1 MMKEKIIQT
10 KLSSTN
16 LLSLDEK
23 TRKDVLHLLG
33 DLLLTHKKEI
43 LEKNQIDLYQATINK
58 LSPALMDRLKLDSSR
73 VEQLAKSVHTIA
85 DFPQVVGNL
94 IEKKTRPDGLI
105 IQRQRIP
112 LGVILMIF
120 ESRPNVL
127 IDACALGIKSGNAMI
142 LKGGHEAYE
151 TNSFLFTLVQK
162 AIKDQIPAES
172 MLLLTERAQVL
183 ELLEYSNLIDLVIP
197 RGGEKLVRLVKE
209 KAKMPVMSHD
219 RGLCHV
225 YLHHDADPQ
234 FSLKIVLN
242 AKASRPGVCNAM
254 ETLLVH
260 HQFPQSKLKEIIQLL
275 LSQNVTIHAEASAL
289 SLDSKLIAATA
300 EDFNTEWLDKVM
312 NLKIVKDENEAISHI
327 KCYGSHHTEAIV
339 AKDERVI
346 EQFIQSLDASC
357 LMINASTRF
366 NDGGELGLGAELGIS
381 TSKFHAYGPVGA
393 EAMTTIRT
401 LITGQG
407 HTR

>member
-1 MMKEKIIQT
+1 MKEKIIKT
-10 KLSSTN
+10 KLSSTK
-16 LLSLDEK
+16 LLSLHEK

-33 DLLLTHKKEI
+33 DLLITHKKEI
-43 LEKNQIDLYQATINK
+43 LEKNQIDLNKAMLNK
-58 LSPALMDRLKLDSSR
+58 LSPALIDRLKLDSSR
-73 VEQLAKSVHTIA
+73 IEQLALSVHAIA
-85 DFPQVVGNL
+85 DFPQVVGNF
-94 IEKKTRPDGLI
+94 IEQKTRPDGLI

-142 LKGGHEAYE
+142 LKGGHEAIE
-151 TNSFLFTLVQK
+151 TNSYLFTLVQK
-162 AIKDQIPAES
+162 ALKDQMPMES
-172 MLLLTERAQVL
+172 MLFLTERSEVE

-197 RGGEKLVRLVKE
+197 RGGEKLVRIVKE

-225 YLHHDADPQ
+225 YLHHDADPD

-242 AKASRPGVCNAM
+242 AKTSRPGVCNAM

-260 HQFPQSKLKEIIQLL
+260 QHFPQSKLKEIIQLL
-275 LSQNVTIHAEASAL
+275 LSQNVTIHADASAL
-289 SLDSKLIAATA
+289 SLDPKLLPATP
-300 EDFNTEWLDKVM
+300 ENFNTEWLDKVM
-312 NLKIVKDENEAISHI
+312 NFKIVKDENEAISHI

-393 EAMTTIRT
+393 EAMTTVRT
-401 LITGQG
+401 LITGHG
-407 HTR
+407 HIR

>member
-10 KLSSTN
+10 KLSSAS
-16 LLSLDEK
+16 LLSLPEQ
-23 TRKDVLHLLG
+23 TRTHVLHLLG
-33 DLLLTHKKEI
+33 DLIISHKKEI
-43 LEKNQIDLYQATINK
+43 LENNQIDLNQAMYNK
-58 LSPALMDRLKLDSSR
+58 LSPALIDRLKLDSSR
-73 VEQLAKSVHTIA
+73 LEQLALSVHAIA
-85 DFPQVVGNL
+85 NFPQVVGNV
-94 IEKKTRPDGLI
+94 IEKKNRPDGLV

-142 LKGGHEAYE
+142 LKGGHEATK
-151 TNSFLFTLVQK
+151 TNSYLFTLVQK
-162 AIKDQIPAES
+162 ALKDQIPTES
-172 MLLLTERAQVL
+172 MLLLTERSEVL
-183 ELLEYSNLIDLVIP
+183 ELLEYASLIDLVIP

-225 YLHHDADPQ
+225 YLHHDADPE
-234 FSLKIVLN
+234 FSMKIVLN
-242 AKASRPGVCNAM
+242 AKTSRPGVCNAM

-260 HQFPQSKLKEIIQLL
+260 QHFAQSKLKEIIQHLL
-275 LSQNVTIHAEASAL
+275 NQNVSIHADASAL
-289 SLDSKLIAATA
+289 SLDPKLVLASPD
-300 EDFNTEWLDKVM
+300 DFNTEWLDKVM

-407 HTR
+407 HIR